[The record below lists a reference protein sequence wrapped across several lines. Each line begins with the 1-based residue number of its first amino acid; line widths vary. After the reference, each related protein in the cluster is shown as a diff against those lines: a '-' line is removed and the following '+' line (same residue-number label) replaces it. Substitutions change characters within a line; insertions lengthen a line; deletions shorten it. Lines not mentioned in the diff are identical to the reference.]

1 MKGEDIYDA
10 VTNLSDGVVEEA
22 KQQPL
27 RRRRRRAWFGAIAAV
42 LAVAMVAGYFLMPG
56 SSPLSTN
63 AYAISEAEYPETAQY
78 PNENDYFSANGE
90 FDSDAYS
97 AAYDAWWEDMRAKPD
112 ASGYANGLVGYFTSS
127 TAQFLSGAGSENVAF
142 SPLNVYIALAM
153 LAELTDGESRAQ
165 ILSLLGSDSI
175 EALRQQANDLW
186 NASYVDDGATASIL
200 ASSVWL
206 NENVSFNQDTMDTL
220 AQNYYASS
228 YQGAM
233 GSAEFNKALQDW
245 LNEQTGGLL
254 ADQIGGIEMNVE
266 TVLALA
272 TTVYFRAMWSSEFNE
287 AANTQELF
295 HAPDGVVTVEFMH
308 QSGIGNYYRGENFSA
323 VYRALRNSGSMWFIL
338 PDEGV
343 SVDEVLAS
351 DEYMQLMLNP
361 WDWDEVS
368 SPEINLSVPKFDV
381 SSQIDLIDGLKSLG
395 VTDVFDPSISD
406 FTPMTTDVDEIY
418 IKQALHGARVAI
430 DEEGVTAAAYT
441 VMIADA
447 GAAMP
452 DEEIDFTL
460 DRPFIYAITTNDNL
474 PLFTGVVN
482 NPA

>member
-1 MKGEDIYDA
+1 
-10 VTNLSDGVVEEA
+10 
-22 KQQPL
+22 
-27 RRRRRRAWFGAIAAV
+27 
-42 LAVAMVAGYFLMPG
+42 
-56 SSPLSTN
+56 
-63 AYAISEAEYPETAQY
+63 
-78 PNENDYFSANGE
+78 
-90 FDSDAYS
+90 
-97 AAYDAWWEDMRAKPD
+97 
-112 ASGYANGLVGYFTSS
+112 
-127 TAQFLSGAGSENVAF
+127 
-142 SPLNVYIALAM
+142 
-153 LAELTDGESRAQ
+153 
-165 ILSLLGSDSI
+165 
-175 EALRQQANDLW
+175 
-186 NASYVDDGATASIL
+186 
-200 ASSVWL
+200 
-206 NENVSFNQDTMDTL
+206 
-220 AQNYYASS
+220 
-228 YQGAM
+228 
-233 GSAEFNKALQDW
+233 
-245 LNEQTGGLL
+245 
-254 ADQIGGIEMNVE
+254 
-266 TVLALA
+266 
-272 TTVYFRAMWSSEFNE
+272 
-287 AANTQELF
+287 
-295 HAPDGVVTVEFMH
+295 MH
-308 QSGIGNYYRGENFSA
+308 QSGMGNYYRGENFSA

-361 WDWDEVS
+361 WDWDEAS
-368 SPEINLSVPKFDV
+368 TPEINFSVPKFDV

>member
-1 MKGEDIYDA
+1 
-10 VTNLSDGVVEEA
+10 
-22 KQQPL
+22 
-27 RRRRRRAWFGAIAAV
+27 
-42 LAVAMVAGYFLMPG
+42 
-56 SSPLSTN
+56 
-63 AYAISEAEYPETAQY
+63 
-78 PNENDYFSANGE
+78 
-90 FDSDAYS
+90 
-97 AAYDAWWEDMRAKPD
+97 
-112 ASGYANGLVGYFTSS
+112 
-127 TAQFLSGAGSENVAF
+127 
-142 SPLNVYIALAM
+142 
-153 LAELTDGESRAQ
+153 
-165 ILSLLGSDSI
+165 
-175 EALRQQANDLW
+175 
-186 NASYVDDGATASIL
+186 
-200 ASSVWL
+200 
-206 NENVSFNQDTMDTL
+206 
-220 AQNYYASS
+220 
-228 YQGAM
+228 M

-254 ADQIGGIEMNVE
+254 SEQIGGIEMRAQ
-266 TVLALA
+266 TILALA

-287 AANTQELF
+287 AANTQEVF
-295 HAPDGVVTVEFMH
+295 HAPDGDVTVEFMH
-308 QSGIGNYYRGENFSA
+308 QCGMGNYYRGENFSA

-368 SPEINLSVPKFDV
+368 TPEINFSVPKFDV
-381 SSQIDLIDGLKSLG
+381 SSQIDLIGGLKSLG

-418 IKQALHGARVAI
+418 ISQALHGARVAI

-441 VMIADA
+441 VMTADA

-460 DRPFIYAITTNDNL
+460 DKPFIYAITTNDNL